1 MMLRAFN
8 AAVSRPLTGARIETR
23 PSYAGRPASY
33 SPPHGGADRNT
44 GTGVATHAEAGRP
57 LTGARIET
65 PRQLPLKRNFR
76 SPPHGGADR
85 NRDGPDAWPVS
96 VVAPSRGRGSKHAF
110 GGGIGPGA
118 WSPPHGGADR
128 NIMTDK
134 FTLPNQCRPLTG
146 ARIETSSGSA
156 PSGCGRVAPS
166 RGRGSKLN
174 VARRNGGYARSP
186 PHGGAD
192 RNVSDSEP
200 CAGMDV
206 APSRGRGLSIQTR
219 RNLRL
224 AATFRS
230 GRPLRYADSLGC
242 HLAVKAA

>member
-8 AAVSRPLTGARIETR
+8 AAVS
-23 PSYAGRPASY
+23 
-33 SPPHGGADRNT
+33 
-44 GTGVATHAEAGRP
+44 RP

-146 ARIETSSGSA
+146 ARIETFPTVNHA
-156 PSGCGRVAPS
+156 PGWT
-166 RGRGSKLN
+166 
-174 VARRNGGYARSP
+174 SP

-192 RNVSDSEP
+192 YQSKRDEICVSPPRFARVDP
-200 CAGMDV
+200 CDTRTRSV
-206 APSRGRGLSIQTR
+206 AISPSKQPETR
-219 RNLRL
+219 RSRCRDEP
-224 AATFRS
+224 AAPPHDRGHEIRS
-230 GRPLRYADSLGC
+230 LSPQRRYADGGRPC
-242 HLAVKAA
+242 REPCCIAQRFGV